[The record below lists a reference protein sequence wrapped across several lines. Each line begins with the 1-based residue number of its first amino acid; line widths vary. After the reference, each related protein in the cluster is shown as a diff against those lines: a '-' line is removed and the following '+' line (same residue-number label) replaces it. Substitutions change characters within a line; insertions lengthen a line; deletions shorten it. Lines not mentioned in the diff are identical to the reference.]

1 MSIPEQAGNLAGK
14 VVEGLKTNPSC
25 LAALAVVA
33 LYGLLQYFESENQNQ
48 RMMDRTKEVGDLLR
62 QCLIDAQTTR
72 GIGDLPPPDL
82 STPKGDRP

>member
-1 MSIPEQAGNLAGK
+1 VSIPEQAGNLAGK
-14 VVEGLKTNPSC
+14 VVDGIKGNPSC

-48 RMMDRTKEVGDLLR
+48 RMMDRTKEVGELLR
-62 QCLIDAQTTR
+62 QCLIDVQSTR
-72 GIGDLPPPDL
+72 SIPDTPPNL

>member
-14 VVEGLKTNPSC
+14 VVDGLKTNPSC

-62 QCLIDAQTTR
+62 QCLVDVQTTR
-72 GIGDLPPPDL
+72 SIPDLPPDL